1 MEIKV
6 NAIVIKTVDYKD
18 NDKILTLYS
27 LERGKITA
35 TIKGVKKSGAKLKF
49 ASEPF
54 CFCEYILAVKGD
66 RYTVINA
73 SYIDT
78 FYELRLNLK
87 KYYAVAVIGEFVHK
101 LVEDDICDE
110 SLFSL
115 LINSVKDLCYQNTE
129 LFTLASFLINAT
141 SCLGYGITD
150 FNCYCCQNEITNR
163 VFFDFKNAEFACEN
177 CFKEGFREIMIST
190 YNAFKRVVS
199 GINESDDGLEKLI
212 KFLIYYINYKTEVTL
227 KSAESLYQIFKEN

>member
-27 LERGKITA
+27 LEYGKITA

-73 SYIDT
+73 SHIDT
-78 FYELRLNLK
+78 FYNLRLDLK
-87 KYYAVAVIGEFVHK
+87 KYYSVAVVGEFVNK
-101 LVEDDICDE
+101 LIEDGICDE
-110 SLFSL
+110 YFFDL
-115 LINSVKDLCYQNTE
+115 LINTVKNICYQNSE
-129 LFTLASFLINAT
+129 LFYLCNFLIQT
-141 SCLGYGITD
+141 IKILGYGITD
-150 FNCYCCQNEITNR
+150 YNCFKCGEEISNR
-163 VFFDFKNAEFACEN
+163 VFFSFKNAEFACGN
-177 CFKEGFREIMIST
+177 CFEDGFREIMPST
-190 YNAFKRVVS
+190 YNAFKLVEN
-199 GINESDDGLEKLI
+199 GETPNDNGMQKLV
-212 KFLIYYINYKTEVTL
+212 KFLVYYINYKTEVSL
-227 KSAESLYQIFKEN
+227 KSADALYQIFNEE